1 MKTKCNIGNSHS
13 EVFNKIGFMTL
24 NHKINA
30 SKVPVNHMIFYGRI
44 GVNLQLYYSR
54 TLLQEVF
61 KHFKHVSNILR
72 NVNAI
77 TAELRQTKK
86 RPVSF

>member
-1 MKTKCNIGNSHS
+1 
-13 EVFNKIGFMTL
+13 MTL
-24 NHKINA
+24 NQKINA
-30 SKVPVNHMIFYGRI
+30 PKIPANHMIFYGRI
-44 GVNLQLYYSR
+44 GVDLQLYYSR

-77 TAELRQTKK
+77 TAELRQTKM